1 MLEALWDAVLYGRLK
16 PNAPSGAP
24 WGASVDQQARC
35 QRIGSSQSRYA
46 KPSEPANSVAERASH
61 WGRWRVNDATAQ
73 VPKAGRPSFNAR
85 VRAERRGAGAA
96 AVSGGSER
104 ASVDP
109 LELPLTEHSQP
120 GSYLVITASRTIY
133 LIEVVTGDSSA
144 TITRYPRARS
154 LLLDGEP
161 LTGVRSFHFD
171 PRSGLGQIVWWKENR
186 ADRDRPDEPYAGTV
200 RTTSA
205 VLLLLR
211 VRRATEETRSRP
223 ADSTDTE
230 ELVDGLSAALA
241 ASEPDEDFVEL
252 LRALAQHGCDSPGTQ
267 TSPDDQGGAHGPS

>member
-1 MLEALWDAVLYGRLK
+1 M
-16 PNAPSGAP
+16 
-24 WGASVDQQARC
+24 
-35 QRIGSSQSRYA
+35 
-46 KPSEPANSVAERASH
+46 
-61 WGRWRVNDATAQ
+61 
-73 VPKAGRPSFNAR
+73 
-85 VRAERRGAGAA
+85 
-96 AVSGGSER
+96 SGGSER

-144 TITRYPRARS
+144 TITRYPRTRS

-186 ADRDRPDEPYAGTV
+186 ADRDRPDEHYAGTV

-211 VRRATEETRSRP
+211 VHRPTEETLSRP
-223 ADSTDTE
+223 ADSTDTQ

-241 ASEPDEDFVEL
+241 MSEREEDFVGL
-252 LRALAQHGCDSPGTQ
+252 LRVLAQQGCDSRGTQ
-267 TSPDDQGGAHGPS
+267 TPLDHQGETHGA